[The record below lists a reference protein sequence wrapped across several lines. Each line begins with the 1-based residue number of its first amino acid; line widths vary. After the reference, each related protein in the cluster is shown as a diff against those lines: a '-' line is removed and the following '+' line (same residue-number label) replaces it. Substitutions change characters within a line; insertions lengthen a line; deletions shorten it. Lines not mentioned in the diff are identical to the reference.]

1 MTIYKRFAFCILLL
15 FVAGCALSR
24 STVAIHD
31 VVLLP
36 EERIFTIKEGTVI
49 PLVLDGKEMNMS
61 FPYPM
66 KLAYE
71 SVLIRYEDEKNK
83 EILKVAKAQKEKK
96 QMAGIAGS
104 VISALGAGLWI
115 IARRKKLIKIEG
127 NIKGEA

>member
-1 MTIYKRFAFCILLL
+1 MKKLLFSILLISIC
-15 FVAGCALSR
+15 GCAIAR

-104 VISALGAGLWI
+104 VISVLGAGLWI
-115 IARRKKLIKIEG
+115 IACRKKLIKIEG